1 MNIMLSIINQGLIF
15 SLVAI
20 AVYITSRMIKKDDLT
35 TEGAFGLG
43 GAVTAILLQY
53 QVSAILVMFL
63 ALFAGAG
70 IGLVTAFLYA
80 RLKMNHLMAGLVSST
95 ACFSL
100 SLALS
105 SASKSIIR
113 QNTVFNYLNI
123 ISEEIS
129 ENIILIALV
138 LLILSAILLFLKSEI
153 GLIIRAVGDNEDLLI
168 NFGKSK
174 NLYQSIGFAIANA
187 LTALSGCL
195 FVQWSGF
202 FSITGNIGTL
212 VTGLTSLMIAELFSK
227 KLSVIII
234 GAAIFYQSIFA
245 ASLSLG
251 VEPLWNNLVKA
262 LIIIGIVIVTK
273 KVKKDLYA

>member
-1 MNIMLSIINQGLIF
+1 MNIILNIINQGLIF

-63 ALFAGAG
+63 ALLSGAF
-70 IGLVTAFLYA
+70 IGLGTAFLYTK
-80 RLKMNHLMAGLVSST
+80 LKMNHLMAGLVSST

-105 SASKSIIR
+105 SASKSVMR
-113 QNTVFNYLNI
+113 QNTIFNYLNI
-123 ISEEIS
+123 VSEEIS
-129 ENIILIALV
+129 ENIILIFLIV
-138 LLILSAILLFLKSEI
+138 LILSVILLFLKSEI
-153 GLIIRAVGDNEDLLI
+153 GLIIKAVGDNEDLLI

-174 NLYQSIGFAIANA
+174 NLYQSIGFALANG

-212 VTGLTSLMIAELFSK
+212 VTGLTSLMIAELFCK
-227 KLSVIII
+227 KLSIII
-234 GAAIFYQSIFA
+234 IVAAIFYQSIFA

-251 VEPLWNNLVKA
+251 IEPLWNNLVKA
-262 LIIIGIVIVTK
+262 LIIINIVLITK
-273 KVKKDLYA
+273 KAKKDLYA

>member
-43 GAVTAILLQY
+43 GAVTAILLQH

-113 QNTVFNYLNI
+113 QNTIFNYLNI

-129 ENIILIALV
+129 ENIILIFLV
-138 LLILSAILLFLKSEI
+138 LLILSGILLFLKSEI
-153 GLIIRAVGDNEDLLI
+153 GLIIRAVGDNEELLI

-212 VTGLTSLMIAELFSK
+212 VTGLTSLMIGELFYK

>member
-43 GAVTAILLQY
+43 GAVTAILLQH

-113 QNTVFNYLNI
+113 QNTIFNYLNI

-129 ENIILIALV
+129 ENIILIFLV
-138 LLILSAILLFLKSEI
+138 LLILSGILLFLKSEI
-153 GLIIRAVGDNEDLLI
+153 GLIIRAVGDNEELLI

-212 VTGLTSLMIAELFSK
+212 VTGLTSLMIAELFYK